1 MADFNDGDH
10 GGLVGRDR
18 YESPSSP
25 SHTRRGRRITRATI
39 CFLTDWMDGNW
50 MSHGP
55 NNDKHCPRWHGWLQ
69 LAWFK
74 AHNSRLYRWAD
85 EWGVL

>member
-1 MADFNDGDH
+1 MTYIPQPGDR
-10 GGLVGRDR
+10 VT
-18 YESPSSP
+18 SP

-39 CFLTDWMDGNW
+39 CFLTDWMDWNW